1 MELHGGVTIGVVLG
15 IISKSDPMLIAAF
28 ALSGMIAG
36 VLNKFGKIGVVVGFL
51 LGNIILT
58 TVANGNVAEIIYIK
72 EILIASI
79 GLLLVPKSLDISI
92 TDLVGKTKFLPVSKE
107 RMLEE
112 NEDTIYK
119 LNSVSETISEISKS
133 YGEAAIT
140 TVEDEEIE
148 KVKAKQKEMFIDEV
162 LDEMENETNNML
174 YEDIVNIDNGILSD
188 IYNCV
193 QEKENLHVQDIIE
206 IFEEHNSFIA
216 GFNDEDIREHVEK
229 DVLQVVKIANNAIK
243 INKLN
248 YAWNKRVE
256 DNKKTISIGLDGVSK
271 VISNVAE
278 TISQKNIAK
287 FEKEKEE
294 IEILLLQKNIGIY
307 DINITK
313 QKNGKMVVS
322 LYTKVKEDLTDEV
335 AKIQKIEAILTKVF
349 NEKMVMLSQK
359 NQMCGE
365 GNKVLQTY
373 VSEDK
378 FTVSIG
384 MSSKTKDNSEVSGDN
399 ILKLMLADGKMLL
412 ALSDGMGSGK
422 EANKSS
428 QTAIKMIKRL
438 IGSGFEKETALEL
451 INTSIAMKSK
461 DEVFSTLDI
470 SILDLYSG
478 NIEVLKNGACPTF
491 IKRGKDIK
499 VIHAISLP
507 AGILNSIDSVVFDAD
522 IKTGDIIVMCTDGI
536 IDANREAINKEEAF
550 VQFLQNINIE
560 NPQKIADIIVKEC
573 IDYGYGKATDDMT
586 VIVAKLS

>member
-1 MELHGGVTIGVVLG
+1 MELRGGVTIGVVLG
-15 IISKSDPMLIAAF
+15 IIGKSDPMLIGAF

-36 VLNKFGKIGVVVGFL
+36 VLNKFGKVGVVVGFL

-58 TVANGNVAEIIYIK
+58 TVVNGNVAEIIYIK

-79 GLLLVPKSLDISI
+79 GLLLVPKNLEISI

-148 KVKAKQKEMFIDEV
+148 KIKAKQKETFIDEV

-188 IYNCV
+188 IYNCI

-206 IFEEHNSFIA
+206 IFEEHNNFIV
-216 GFNDEDIREHVEK
+216 GLSDEDIKEHVEK
-229 DVLQVVKIANNAIK
+229 DILQVVKIANNATK

-271 VISNVAE
+271 VILDVAE
-278 TISQKNIAK
+278 NISKRNNAK

-313 QKNGKMVVS
+313 QKNGKMVVG
-322 LYTKVKEDLTDEV
+322 LYTKAKEDLTDEV
-335 AKIQKIEAILTKVF
+335 TKIQKIEAILTKVF

-365 GNKVLQTY
+365 EDKVLQTY

-378 FTVSIG
+378 LTISVGIAT
-384 MSSKTKDNSEVSGDN
+384 KTKDNSEVSGDN
-399 ILKLMLADGKMLL
+399 VLKLMLADGKMLL
-412 ALSDGMGSGK
+412 ALSDGMGSGR
-422 EANKSS
+422 EASKSS

-451 INTSIAMKSK
+451 INTSIAMKAK
-461 DEVFSTLDI
+461 DEVFATLDI

-550 VQFLQNINIE
+550 MQFLQNINIE

-573 IDYGYGKATDDMT
+573 IDYCYGKANDDMT
-586 VIVAKLS
+586 VIVAKIS

>member
-1 MELHGGVTIGVVLG
+1 MELRGGVTIGVVLG
-15 IISKSDPMLIAAF
+15 IIGKSDPMLIGAF

-36 VLNKFGKIGVVVGFL
+36 VLNKFGKVGVVVGFL

-58 TVANGNVAEIIYIK
+58 TVVNGNVAEIIYIK

-79 GLLLVPKSLDISI
+79 GLLLVPKNLEISI

-148 KVKAKQKEMFIDEV
+148 KIKAKQKETFIDEV

-188 IYNCV
+188 IYNCI

-229 DVLQVVKIANNAIK
+229 DVLQVVKIANNATK

-271 VISNVAE
+271 VISDVAE
-278 TISQKNIAK
+278 NISKRNNAK

-313 QKNGKMVVS
+313 QKNGKMVVG
-322 LYTKVKEDLTDEV
+322 LYTKAKEDLTDEV

-359 NQMCGE
+359 NQMCGKE
-365 GNKVLQTY
+365 DKVLQTY

-378 FTVSIG
+378 LTISVGIAT
-384 MSSKTKDNSEVSGDN
+384 KTKDNSEVSGDN
-399 ILKLMLADGKMLL
+399 VLKLMLADGKMLL
-412 ALSDGMGSGK
+412 ALSDGMGSGR
-422 EANKSS
+422 EASKSS

-451 INTSIAMKSK
+451 INTSIAMKAK
-461 DEVFSTLDI
+461 DEVFATLDI

-550 VQFLQNINIE
+550 MQFLQNINIE

-573 IDYGYGKATDDMT
+573 IDYGYGKANDDMT
-586 VIVAKLS
+586 VIVAKIS